1 MCVWGG
7 GAYSQTVSGTF
18 EGYRLKGAKLQR
30 FVYTVPLV
38 DLIRETSAADSTPHS
53 EHPHPSPLEGPLVP
67 PVLDLLEDVAASP
80 LVLFVAFD
88 LLHLFI
94 QMKMSSIEEQQHAL
108 NFKKLKEEEKK
119 LFTFPLSN
127 SSSHSSITVSL
138 LALRASSIAS
148 LLTAETSPSQLRTGA
163 QMRH

>member
-1 MCVWGG
+1 M
-7 GAYSQTVSGTF
+7 
-18 EGYRLKGAKLQR
+18 
-30 FVYTVPLV
+30 

-94 QMKMSSIEEQQHAL
+94 QMEMSSIEEQQHTL
-108 NFKKLKEEEKK
+108 NFKKLKKEEKK
-119 LFTFPLSN
+119 TLHLSSVKLFIPLVDHRIALGIEGVLDSVFAN
-127 SSSHSSITVSL
+127 SRDVPVPAEDWSTDE
-138 LALRASSIAS
+138 ALKR
-148 LLTAETSPSQLRTGA
+148 LRFH
-163 QMRH
+163 R